1 MRQYSVMLVDDEED
15 VIEIIRR
22 KLNWEEMGFCVTASA
37 HNGVEA
43 LETAEELQPDVVMTD
58 IKMPYMD
65 GLTLARKLKEQNPKV
80 KIIIFSGFDEFEY
93 AKEAIKLEAEEYLL
107 KPVNADE
114 LNGVFARIK
123 QNLDKEIDEEQN
135 IDKLKNYYIESLPIL
150 QENFY
155 TSLLRGQIKPDRIG
169 SLIVGYQIDLKGP
182 YYTTVLLHISSSDVP
197 DDMDSTLLNV
207 SVKRLAAEQLS
218 DRWRAKIVTWF
229 TDIVLIAQLENEE
242 EMTALT
248 DDCDRFCRTAKKF
261 SRATVT
267 AGIGHVVP
275 IISDLSKSFEGADSA
290 VSYRMMYGTGKAIN
304 IAEIDPH
311 ENAEIPSAEDG
322 MQNVFHRIKTGTT
335 ESVDEAVRQ
344 LVDSIIQARSTIQQ
358 YRLLVMEMIAD
369 IFRFGNNNHLNME
382 DVFGKNN
389 DVYSEAL
396 SIDSPSALVAWL
408 YDISIKMQ
416 QLIVSERQSST
427 RSFVDKAE
435 DYVKDNYA
443 DKELT
448 IESICNYLG
457 VSSAYFST
465 VFKKVTG
472 KTFINYLTEI
482 RMKKAVELLIDQNEK
497 TYIIAEKTGYADPNY
512 FSYVF
517 KKQYGMSPSKYKAA
531 MKQDS
536 GEAK

>member
-1 MRQYSVMLVDDEED
+1 MSQYSVMLVDDEED

-22 KLNWEEMGFCVTASA
+22 KLNWEEMGFKVTASA

-43 LETAEELQPDVVMTD
+43 LEAAEELQPDVVMTD

-107 KPVNADE
+107 KPVNVDE
-114 LNGVFARIK
+114 LQSVFERIR
-123 QNLDKEIDEEQN
+123 QNLDKELDEEQN

-155 TSLLRGQIKPDRIG
+155 TLLLRGQVRPDQIG
-169 SLIVGYQIDLKGP
+169 RLIVDYQIDLNAP
-182 YYTTVLLHISSSDVP
+182 FFTTVLLHISSTDIP
-197 DDMDSTLLNV
+197 NDIDPTLLSV
-207 SVKRLAAEQLS
+207 SVKRLVLEQLS
-218 DRWRAKIVTWF
+218 PKWQVKTITWF
-229 TDIVLIAQLENEE
+229 NDIALIAQLDKEE
-242 EMTALT
+242 DIMALT
-248 DDCDRFCRTAKKF
+248 DDCDRFCRLAKRF

-267 AGIGHVVP
+267 AGIGHAVSV
-275 IISDLSKSFEGADSA
+275 ISDLSKSFEGADSA
-290 VSYRMMYGTGKAIN
+290 VSYRMMYGVGKAIN

-311 ENAEIPSAEDG
+311 ESSEIPSAEDG
-322 MQNVFHRIKTGTT
+322 MQDLFHRIKTGNE
-335 ESVDEAVRQ
+335 ESVDGAVRK
-344 LVDSIIQARSTIQQ
+344 LVDDIIKAKTTIQQ
-358 YRLLVMEMIAD
+358 YRLLVMEMIAG

-382 DVFGKNN
+382 DVFGKNS

-396 SIDSPSALVAWL
+396 SIDSPTALVDWL
-408 YDISIKMQ
+408 YNISVKMQ
-416 QLIVSERQSST
+416 QLISDERQSST
-427 RSFVDKAE
+427 QSFVDKAE
-435 DYVKDNYA
+435 EYVRQNYA
-443 DKELT
+443 DSELT

-465 VFKKVTG
+465 IFKKETG

-482 RMKKAVELLIDQNEK
+482 RMKTAVDLLINQNEK
-497 TYIIAEKTGYADPNY
+497 TYVIAEKTGYADPNY

-531 MKQDS
+531 IKK
-536 GEAK
+536 EAGDGR

>member
-465 VFKKVTG
+465 VFKKETG

>member
-207 SVKRLAAEQLS
+207 SVKRLAAELLS

-465 VFKKVTG
+465 VFKKETG